1 MKILTK
7 NKKAFH
13 EYEILETFEAGIAL
27 QGTEVKSV
35 KNGQINLRDAYVKI
49 MNGEAVLINCHISH
63 YEQGNRANHD
73 ETRTRKLLLHKKEIL
88 KLASKVNEQ
97 GLSIIPL
104 KVYLKG
110 NYVKLELGLA
120 RGKKAYDKRE
130 TLRRKEQ
137 ERETQRALKQRY

>member
-35 KNGQINLRDAYVKI
+35 KNGQINLRDAYIKI
-49 MNGEAVLINCHISH
+49 MNGEAMLINCHISH

-137 ERETQRALKQRY
+137 EREAQRALKQRY

>member
-137 ERETQRALKQRY
+137 EREAQRALKQRY

>member
-1 MKILTK
+1 MKIITK

-13 EYEILETFEAGIAL
+13 EYDILETFEAGIAL

-35 KNGQINLRDAYVKI
+35 KNGQVNLRDAYVKI
-49 MNGEAVLINCHISH
+49 KNEEALLINCHIAH

-88 KLASKVNEQ
+88 KLLSKVNEQ

-104 KVYLKG
+104 KIYLKG
-110 NYVKLELGLA
+110 NYVKLEIGLGK
-120 RGKKAYDKRE
+120 GKKKYDKRE
-130 TLRRKEQ
+130 TLKRKEQ
-137 ERETQRALKQRY
+137 EREAQRALKQRY

>member
-27 QGTEVKSV
+27 QGTEVKSI

-49 MNGEAVLINCHISH
+49 MNGEAMLINCHISH

-110 NYVKLELGLA
+110 NFVKLELGLG
-120 RGKKAYDKRE
+120 RGKKDYDKRE

-137 ERETQRALKQRY
+137 EREAQRALKQRY

>member
-7 NKKAFH
+7 NKRAFH

-137 ERETQRALKQRY
+137 EREAQRALKQRY

>member
-1 MKILTK
+1 MKILAK

-49 MNGEAVLINCHISH
+49 KNEEALLISCHIAH
-63 YEQGNRANHD
+63 YEQGNRANHE

-88 KLASKVNEQ
+88 KLLSKVNEQ

-104 KVYLKG
+104 KIYLKG
-110 NYVKLELGLA
+110 NYVKLEIGLA
-120 RGKKAYDKRE
+120 RGKKKYDKRE
-130 TLRRKEQ
+130 TLKRKEQ
-137 ERETQRALKQRY
+137 EREAQRALKQRY